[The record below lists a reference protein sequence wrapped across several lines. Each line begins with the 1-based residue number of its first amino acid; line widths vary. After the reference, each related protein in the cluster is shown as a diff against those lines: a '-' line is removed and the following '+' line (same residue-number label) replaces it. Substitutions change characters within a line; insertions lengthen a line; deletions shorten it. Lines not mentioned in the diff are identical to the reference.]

1 MNLIEQ
7 NNEREKE
14 DKKIFAVAYQDNG
27 RFLVDV
33 IDNTG

>member
-7 NNEREKE
+7 NNEG
-14 DKKIFAVAYQDNG
+14 KIFAVAYQDNG